1 MTFMGR
7 IQNFSRTFTNRVYQT
22 PRRVEWSLTFV
33 GVFALTLLS
42 QLGTELALPTL
53 KLDQGRLENR
63 GAPVEGVVLTE
74 SGKSLNLTDL
84 RKKVTILNFWSP
96 DCGPCQGEIER
107 LKKLKERMSE
117 FGLDV
122 VFIEA
127 PTQASFWGAIQK
139 QKPRPEGLAS
149 DPDQR
154 LAKVLGVST
163 LPASLV
169 LDREGRKTMVLSG
182 PQNWNHPKFRA
193 VVEDL
198 LAERR

>member
-1 MTFMGR
+1 MDR
-7 IQNFSRTFTNRVYQT
+7 IQNFLLPFTNRVYRM
-22 PRRVEWSLTFV
+22 PRTVEWGLTFV
-33 GVFALTLLS
+33 GVFALTLLA
-42 QLGTELALPTL
+42 QLGSELALPPFASR
-53 KLDQGRLENR
+53 LDQSQIENR
-63 GAPVEGVVLTE
+63 GVPVDGVITGDN
-74 SGKSLNLTDL
+74 GKSMQLSDL
-84 RKKVTILNFWSP
+84 RKRVTILNFWSP
-96 DCGPCQGEIER
+96 DCGPCQGEMER

-117 FGLDV
+117 YGLEV
-122 VFIEA
+122 IFIEA

-198 LAERR
+198 LAESL